1 MPAKNK
7 KPSYKKFSYHKKP
20 AYKKPTYKKPAYKK
34 PAYKKLAYKKPAYK
48 KYNPYQKPIY
58 SEISKKGVSKISK
71 VLEKKAKSV
80 EGYHLAKVELHIKDN
95 KGRKLKPF
103 KAVLSLPRYRRDWL
117 PTLRMYVHNQLRA
130 YNLYI
135 DTKGL
140 VRSKMRKSK
149 IYKAKSVKLKVQILK
164 LRKK

>member
-1 MPAKNK
+1 MPARKK
-7 KPSYKKFSYHKKP
+7 KPSYKKVSYHKKP
-20 AYKKPTYKKPAYKK
+20 SYH
-34 PAYKKLAYKKPAYK
+34 K
-48 KYNPYQKPIY
+48 KYNPYKKPIY

-71 VLEKKAKSV
+71 ILNKKAKSV
-80 EGYHLAKVELHIKDN
+80 EGYHLAKVELRIRDN
-95 KGRKLKPF
+95 KGRKVKPF
-103 KAVLSLPRYRRDWL
+103 KATLSLPRYRRDWL
-117 PTLRMYVHNQLRA
+117 PTIRMYVHNQLRA

-149 IYKAKSVKLKVQILK
+149 IYKAKSVKLKVELIK